1 MVWRQFGAI
10 FTASEYL
17 ALFLALLATFLA
29 LLSHFDL
36 AALIAV
42 DGRQASKRRCSF
54 FGRKS
59 DAALC
64 ITYVQ

>member
-36 AALIAV
+36 AALESIFLHYL
-42 DGRQASKRRCSF
+42 RC
-54 FGRKS
+54 K
-59 DAALC
+59 A
-64 ITYVQ
+64 

>member
-36 AALIAV
+36 AALAAFFPWAFLEV
-42 DGRQASKRRCSF
+42 HSKN
-54 FGRKS
+54 K
-59 DAALC
+59 
-64 ITYVQ
+64 